1 MAGKLTEMSHKPS
14 AVFTLHD
21 GYYVGSLRAPPGI
34 DLVQILD
41 ASRVFLE
48 RFGGHAGAAGCTIV
62 ADKMKDACGLLRESA
77 QMLYAHHDA
86 TPTLRVDSV
95 LDHARITT
103 QSIQEIEVLRPFG
116 I

>member
-48 RFGGHAGAAGCTIV
+48 RFGGHAGAAGCTIA
-62 ADKMKDACGLLRESA
+62 ADKMQDACRLLRESA

-95 LDHARITT
+95 LDPVRITT